1 MTYKRKICEYCI
13 QKMNNNY
20 YQTLQVFPGSSY
32 EEIKKA
38 YRRLAIRFHPDK
50 NPEGTQRFLDIQAAY
65 EVLSDPEQRK
75 NYDIRNGF
83 NVRRQEHYLDPE
95 TVVRQ
100 AEELRNYV
108 LTLNLHTLDYD
119 ALRYHILKILS
130 EYNIELVEGFPE
142 YRSKVVHYLMSI
154 SRYLRY
160 KNSLEILQKLKR
172 LAGDDPELRLTVGKF
187 HLNQRRKYRRQQF
200 FPLWVLLL
208 TLVLLVMLHFLG

>member
-1 MTYKRKICEYCI
+1 MSYKRKICEYCI

-32 EEIKKA
+32 DEIKKA
-38 YRRLAIRFHPDK
+38 YRRLVVRFHPDK
-50 NPEGTQRFLDIQAAY
+50 NPEGAQRFLEIQAAY
-65 EVLSDPEQRK
+65 EVLSDPEKRK
-75 NYDIRNGF
+75 NYDVRNGF
-83 NVRRQEHYLDPE
+83 NIRREEPILNPQKI
-95 TVVRQ
+95 VRQ

-108 LTLNLHTLDYD
+108 LTLNIHTLDYD

-130 EYNIELVEGFPE
+130 EYNIELLEGYPE

-160 KNSLEILQKLKR
+160 NNSLEILEKLKK
-172 LAGDDPELRLTVGKF
+172 LAGNDPELRLTVGKF

-208 TLVLLVMLHFLG
+208 TLMLLVMLHLLS